1 MLYNYWSIAF
11 LFGRRGAERAEGLV
25 IFFFDFALFSFT
37 GRTFPNHPYFAP
49 PLGHGQLCLFNIL
62 KAYSILDEEV
72 GYCQGLSFV
81 AGILLMHMKEE
92 DAYDI
97 LRFMMYTLGVRKQ
110 YKPDMQDLQ
119 VNSRSWTVLQTDLHC
134 CLILF
139 LRSYYKSTWFI
150 ANLLFFFY
158 YYYYSY
164 HQQRVKIPLLQSF
177 TYVR

>member
-1 MLYNYWSIAF
+1 M
-11 LFGRRGAERAEGLV
+11 
-25 IFFFDFALFSFT
+25 
-37 GRTFPNHPYFAP
+37 
-49 PLGHGQLCLFNIL
+49 
-62 KAYSILDEEV
+62 
-72 GYCQGLSFV
+72 

-97 LRFMMYTLGVRKQ
+97 LRFMMYTLSVRKQ

-150 ANLLFFFY
+150 ANLLF
-158 YYYYSY
+158 
-164 HQQRVKIPLLQSF
+164 LLLLLLLLLLLSSSAAG
-177 TYVR
+177 